1 MTAGEQRPVWS
12 TEGHPLGR
20 RERKKLATRRRILEA
35 ALGLFEEKGYEATTV
50 EEIAER
56 ADVAKG
62 TVFNYF
68 PQKRAFLLA
77 AYWAW
82 VDLLLDRFGPVER
95 WKGPVRAQLERLFGF
110 LVDLLVEHR
119 PIARLVVF
127 ETMKMAHERI
137 TDGYGAKGTEGRTEG
152 REVGTEGP
160 FSSEC
165 RADAGAV
172 RVMESMIQALLE
184 KGRTKGEIRPAVDPA
199 EGASFLAA
207 VVFHTLV
214 SGLVGEASGREIK
227 AALAS
232 KLDIIFTGL
241 AP

>member
-1 MTAGEQRPVWS
+1 MLSAEN
-12 TEGHPLGR
+12 HPLGR

-50 EEIAER
+50 EEIAQR

-77 AYWAW
+77 AYGAW

-95 WKGPVRAQLERLFGF
+95 WKGPVRSQLERLFGF
-110 LVDLLVEHR
+110 LVELSVAHR

-127 ETMKMAHERI
+127 ENMKVAHERM
-137 TDGYGAKGTEGRTEG
+137 TDWYGVRGAEGKADEADP
-152 REVGTEGP
+152 GP
-160 FSSEC
+160 VVEC
-165 RADAGAV
+165 RSDAGAV

-184 KGRTKGEIRPAVDPA
+184 KGQAKGEIRPEVDPVQ
-199 EGASFLAA
+199 GASLLAA

-214 SGLVGEASGREIK
+214 GGLVGNASSREIK
-227 AALAS
+227 VTLAS